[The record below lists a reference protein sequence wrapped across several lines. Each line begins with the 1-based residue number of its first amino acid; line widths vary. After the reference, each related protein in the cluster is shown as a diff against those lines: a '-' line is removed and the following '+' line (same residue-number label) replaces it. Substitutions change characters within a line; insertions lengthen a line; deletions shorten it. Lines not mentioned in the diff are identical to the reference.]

1 MGVEPGPLTVERLQQ
16 ILSVDGR
23 EVPKLLSDPS
33 TVPAAFGSSG
43 LALEVAHSPGRA
55 QALTNGEVKQLVVIP
70 DGPLA
75 LLPFETLIV
84 EPGES
89 PKYLLDV
96 GPPIFYAPSAT
107 VLLNLAA
114 RSGENR
120 QDEISRPAGFDRRQ
134 PGLWWPSA
142 DARCRGERTGRG

>member
-1 MGVEPGPLTVERLQQ
+1 M
-16 ILSVDGR
+16 
-23 EVPKLLSDPS
+23 
-33 TVPAAFGSSG
+33 
-43 LALEVAHSPGRA
+43 
-55 QALTNGEVKQLVVIP
+55 KQLVVIP

-96 GPPIFYAPSAT
+96 GPPILYAPSAT

-114 RSGENR
+114 RSG
-120 QDEISRPAGFDRRQ
+120 
-134 PGLWWPSA
+134 
-142 DARCRGERTGRG
+142 